1 VCTMLFA
8 SKNSFIHSSCMLFF
22 GGAGLGGVEATFAAR
37 LEIGTDLVGARQSQ
51 NQHIFLDWTSRREPL
66 ERNLKNKNPWIA
78 YLRAS
83 CYGPAGIF
91 VQARG
96 ES

>member
-1 VCTMLFA
+1 
-8 SKNSFIHSSCMLFF
+8 MLFF

-66 ERNLKNKNPWIA
+66 ERNLKNKTLDRVLESVLLWTSRH
-78 YLRAS
+78 LRP
-83 CYGPAGIF
+83 GT
-91 VQARG
+91 RG
-96 ES
+96 VLKVWGW